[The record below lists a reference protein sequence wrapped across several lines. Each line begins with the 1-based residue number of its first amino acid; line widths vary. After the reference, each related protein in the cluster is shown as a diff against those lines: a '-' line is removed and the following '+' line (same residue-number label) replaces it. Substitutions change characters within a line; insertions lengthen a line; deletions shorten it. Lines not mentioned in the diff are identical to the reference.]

1 MLRTLVLLLV
11 IAAPLLSQDLLVD
24 AGWIEHSGTL
34 IEITDTYIYFQFQ
47 GRVTP
52 TKMPLKSVK
61 RVTLADGRLVYE
73 DGKIYQDILDEFR
86 MKKQIITEPI
96 ITEPSGAGRIGGLLI
111 AAAGGVG
118 LWEMSRE
125 CEDCDLKELEEFM
138 ETSEKIAKA
147 RFVLLILGGLL
158 LMIP

>member
-11 IAAPLLSQDLLVD
+11 IATPLLSQDLLVIPD
-24 AGWIEHSGTL
+24 GRELSGTL
-34 IEITDTYIYFQFQ
+34 IEITDTHIYFQFQ
-47 GRVTP
+47 GRATP
-52 TKMPLKSVK
+52 SKIPLKSVK

-73 DGKIYQDILDEFR
+73 DGKIYQDILEEFKR
-86 MKKQIITEPI
+86 KKQIITEP
-96 ITEPSGAGRIGGLLI
+96 SAAGRIGGLLI

-118 LWEMSRE
+118 LWDMNRE